1 MENFNLSGAVSA
13 FISHI
18 SGFFELLPK
27 LPSLGRFG
35 DPLNWPVAAVVLP
48 VVACAF
54 ALACYQYWR
63 MRGAYGKRE
72 LVNVTSGALSFGR
85 ESFWLLPR
93 LFVFA
98 LLIVAVLDPY
108 VPGAPVRVPAGNRD
122 YAICAAD
129 NLGMGAIDNP
139 VGTPGDAQ
147 ATPGQTGD
155 NGDWLFHEKGS
166 RLDFVRNTIKRLLST
181 SLARS
186 NVSLI
191 AFQGQANVIVPM
203 TDSPDWLIDQLD
215 PANKFGLHVGT
226 SSLVGR
232 GKVDGKVST
241 IAACLQAARKVLEE
255 NGTKGHE
262 KFIIYFGNGD
272 DISSPQWLSSEIAKL
287 KEDDIKGAIFG
298 VGGEPVPIPT
308 YTGDDEQW
316 AGNYKFRD
324 GKEALSGYSEA
335 NLQNLSQAT
344 GWPYRHLDQKHVAD
358 KDLLSEDLSDW
369 RIEIGRWHVFDYLVE
384 IALLI
389 VFLSALRGR
398 RRVKG
403 QIYGSVK

>member
-1 MENFNLSGAVSA
+1 MDNFNISGAVSA
-13 FISHI
+13 IISHV
-18 SGFFELLPK
+18 SGFFEVLPK

-35 DPLNWPVAAVVLP
+35 DPLNWPVGVVVLP

-54 ALACYQYWR
+54 AFACYQYWR

-72 LVNVTSGALSFGR
+72 LVNVTSGPLRFGR
-85 ESFWLLPR
+85 ECFWLLPR

-98 LLIVAVLDPY
+98 LLFVALLDPY

-129 NLGMGAIDNP
+129 NLGMGAIDDP
-139 VGTPGDAQ
+139 TGS
-147 ATPGQTGD
+147 ATDKTKGEGD

-166 RLDFVRNTIKRLLST
+166 RLDFVRNTIKRLLAT

-186 NVSLI
+186 NVTLI

-226 SSLVGR
+226 SSLVGK

-272 DISSPQWLSSEIAKL
+272 DISNPQWLATEVAKL
-287 KEDDIKGAIFG
+287 KEDGINGAIFG
-298 VGGEPVPIPT
+298 VGGEAVPIPT

-324 GKEALSGYSEA
+324 GKEALSGYNDT
-335 NLQNLSQAT
+335 NLLQLSQAT
-344 GWPYRHLDQKHVAD
+344 GWPYRHLNQKATTD
-358 KDLLSEDLSDW
+358 KDLLTEDLSDW

-384 IALLI
+384 IALIIL
-389 VFLSALRGR
+389 VLSALRGR

-403 QIYGSVK
+403 QIYGSGAK